1 MLDLRLA
8 PSFKFPSFFF
18 FLTLLRTYLILFS
31 PFSPNPYENKHWEN
45 CIYLNNPMD
54 LWLVSR
60 ENSSQ
65 NVSDS
70 INLDTKVYVY
80 MLNIN

>member
-1 MLDLRLA
+1 
-8 PSFKFPSFFF
+8 
-18 FLTLLRTYLILFS
+18 
-31 PFSPNPYENKHWEN
+31 
-45 CIYLNNPMD
+45 MD

-80 MLNIN
+80 MLNINLKIHKCKMT